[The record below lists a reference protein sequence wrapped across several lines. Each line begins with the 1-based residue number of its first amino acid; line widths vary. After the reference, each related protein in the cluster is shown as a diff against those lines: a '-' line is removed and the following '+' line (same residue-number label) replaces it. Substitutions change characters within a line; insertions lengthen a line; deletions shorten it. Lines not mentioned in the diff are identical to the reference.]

1 MRNTNEAAHY
11 LRLARLAHDQALTH
25 KKRAVEYAAGAVA
38 RGATWAEVG
47 AAFGIT
53 RQAAHERFSPANR
66 RRRRV
71 TPVSMAALCDTT
83 SGGEADSDGR

>member
-1 MRNTNEAAHY
+1 MPNTNEATHF
-11 LRLARLAHDQALTH
+11 LRLARHAHDQALTQ
-25 KKRAVEYAAGAVA
+25 KQRAVEYVAAAVA
-38 RGATWAEVG
+38 RGATWAEIG

-71 TPVSMAALCDTT
+71 TPVSVATLCDTT
-83 SGGEADSDGR
+83 SSRSKQ